1 MFCLWCYMWHVW
13 GFFFFFNLFAHFNVF
28 LWLCF
33 LPWSCSLTSASANVT
48 LVIQKSRKIN
58 HLSTLQPNFLQNL
71 KQKLETALRKRIDWI
86 VSPTK
91 AVWISAVVKHQ
102 HWLAGLKAAASESG
116 RRFFSSL
123 RSVPSEK
130 CQSTWPWKTSEG
142 YVCIFAVSSEL
153 IYGQIRSVSV
163 PENECRTPCDL
174 REEEEIR
181 MMEEQHSK
189 CSIQIK
195 MQNDERSF

>member
-1 MFCLWCYMWHVW
+1 MTALCFCVLHVLLMMLYVTCL
-13 GFFFFFNLFAHFNVF
+13 FFLFFNLFAHFDVF

-58 HLSTLQPNFLQNL
+58 LIYITAQLFTEFETKTIPA
-71 KQKLETALRKRIDWI
+71 ETALRKRIDWI

-102 HWLAGLKAAASESG
+102 HWLAGLKAAASESR

-130 CQSTWPWKTSEG
+130 CQSTWPW
-142 YVCIFAVSSEL
+142 
-153 IYGQIRSVSV
+153 
-163 PENECRTPCDL
+163 
-174 REEEEIR
+174 
-181 MMEEQHSK
+181 
-189 CSIQIK
+189 
-195 MQNDERSF
+195 